1 MHATKGL
8 ISKARQ
14 VRRDL
19 TAHAQDVALEAT
31 SSVKRVHRE
40 WVVFD
45 GQEHELAPGVWYSNR
60 KQRRGRLDQE
70 QVEALRELGVTWA
83 AGA

>member
-1 MHATKGL
+1 M
-8 ISKARQ
+8 
-14 VRRDL
+14 
-19 TAHAQDVALEAT
+19 
-31 SSVKRVHRE
+31 KRVHRE
-40 WVVFD
+40 RVVFD